1 MMGDISQTNTA
12 TAEANAVKLSG
23 NTLNVNI
30 TPSERSEFGLLARI
44 IRQINPAYYE
54 RREAEA
60 RSIKTES
67 VMISARRIF
76 EEFPNMTER
85 RALMEAMGYR
95 MTNEQADNVVEVL
108 EGASERLAS
117 QGSAVTKGLLPESRD
132 AIFEGSKTAYDET
145 VRSMWEKLIAEEAT
159 EPGKYSKRTMSI
171 LSIMDRNDALL
182 FKKLCSTSLQL
193 VQQGSLRPCAVLNN
207 MGTRGYNFGFLSLA
221 DLDTLASLGLISMTT
236 WVDWKIVE
244 RGSCSIPV
252 NGHTAVISN
261 PTDVVKSFR
270 LSSMRFLNEGEALAS
285 LCDMGTYPRLKE
297 ALEEIV
303 VAAGLKM
310 EWR

>member
-23 NTLNVNI
+23 NTLNVTF
-30 TPSERSEFGLLARI
+30 TPSESSEFGLLARI

-67 VMISARRIF
+67 VMITAKRIF

-117 QGSAVTKGLLPESRD
+117 QGGAVTKGLLPESRD
-132 AIFEGSKTAYDET
+132 AIFEGSKTAYDEA
-145 VRSMWEKLIAEEAT
+145 VRSMWEKLIAEEAV

-193 VQQGSLRPCAVLNN
+193 VQQGSLRPCAVLKN
-207 MGTRGYNFGFLSLA
+207 MGTRGYNFGLLSLA

-236 WVDWKIVE
+236 WVDWKIAE
-244 RGSCSIPV
+244 KESRAIPV
-252 NGHTAVISN
+252 NGYTAVISN
-261 PTDVVKSFR
+261 PTDVAKSFR